1 MPRTRAEREVTAL
14 RFRVLGSGSTGN
26 ATLVEAGGTH
36 VLLDAGL
43 GPRTLADRLD
53 GLGVDPSTLEAV
65 VLSHEHGD
73 HARGAASFARR
84 FGIPIA
90 GTLGTR
96 RAAGLGEVADYRAL
110 RPGTPLALG
119 SLRVASV
126 ALPHDAAEPVGFVVT
141 AGAAR
146 LGHAT
151 DLGHVSRGVVA
162 AFRHCDAILLESN
175 YDLAMLRGGPYPW
188 SLKERILSPDGHIS
202 NADVARYLTTGLGP
216 DCRTVVLA
224 HLSQKN
230 NHPELARGTAEEAL
244 RRSRRSGVRVELSG
258 AEGTGWIRVAPTRG
272 VRAAATSQMRLF

>member
-1 MPRTRAEREVTAL
+1 MPGTRAEPEVTVL

-26 ATLVEAGGTH
+26 ATLVEAGGTR

-43 GPRTLADRLD
+43 GPRTLADRLED
-53 GLGVDPSTLEAV
+53 LGVDPSTLEAV

-84 FGIPIA
+84 CGVPVA
-90 GTLGTR
+90 ATLGTR
-96 RAAGLGEVADYRAL
+96 QAAGLLDVADFRAL
-110 RPGTPLALG
+110 RPGAPLQLGALQI
-119 SLRVASV
+119 ASV

-141 AGAAR
+141 AGSAR

-151 DLGHVSRGVVA
+151 DLGHISRGVVA
-162 AFRHCDAILLESN
+162 AFRHCDALLLESN

-188 SLKERILSPDGHIS
+188 SLKERILSPRGHIS
-202 NADVARYLTTGLGP
+202 NADVARYLATGLGP

-258 AEGTGWIRVAPTRG
+258 EEGTGWIRVAATRG
-272 VRAAATSQMRLF
+272 SRAAASAQMRLF